1 VLRIEENAF
10 AKNAERKEKL
20 PEEFNLKN
28 VGNL

>member
-20 PEEFNLKN
+20 PEEFNLKKCW
-28 VGNL
+28 

>member
-20 PEEFNLKN
+20 QEKSDLKKCW
-28 VGNL
+28 